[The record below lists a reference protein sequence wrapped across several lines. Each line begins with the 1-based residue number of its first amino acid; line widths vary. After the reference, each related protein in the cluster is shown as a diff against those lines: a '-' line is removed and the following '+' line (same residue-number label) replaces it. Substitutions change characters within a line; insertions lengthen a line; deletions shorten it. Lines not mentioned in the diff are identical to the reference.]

1 MSESNKRN
9 LEPYNIEQNTWEGET
24 GERALERRAA
34 TIRNLRRSNI
44 DDRVIKKVIERN
56 LGTLECYD
64 EKTGEDKGFPSIKTG
79 DEEKKK

>member
-1 MSESNKRN
+1 MSESNKIN
-9 LEPYNIEQNTWEGET
+9 WEGKT
-24 GERALERRAA
+24 GERPLVRRAA
-34 TIRNLRRSNI
+34 TIRNLIRSGI
-44 DDRVIKKVIERN
+44 DDRIIHEVIQHN